1 MQFMYCNG
9 NSYVVEPGDTLYSIS
24 RKFNIPVSEIIRTN
38 HGYDIYNL
46 LVGMELCIPKNGS
59 RYVEN
64 LMAGF
69 PNYDLANETFYIEY
83 EEQMEVQQ
91 EEEGDLQEQEPFQQ
105 PMQQPMRQPM
115 QQPMQQP
122 MREERNMHRGNR
134 DFDQIWEPGSRAVA
148 PQNETNGQGVPMV
161 VISYVVEK
169 EESLKDILERFGIK
183 LSDIEKY
190 NDLSKVKLLP
200 GSTIKVLNARTMD
213 EEKYE
218 S

>member
-38 HGYDIYNL
+38 HDYDIYNL

-83 EEQMEVQQ
+83 EEKMAAQQ
-91 EEEGDLQEQEPFQQ
+91 EEGDLQEEEPYQL
-105 PMQQPMRQPM
+105 PM
-115 QQPMQQP
+115 QQPMQQH
-122 MREERNMHRGNR
+122 MGEDRNLQRRNR
-134 DFDQIWEPGSRAVA
+134 DFDQRWEPGSGVVA
-148 PQNETNGQGVPMV
+148 PQNPTNERGVPV
-161 VISYVVEK
+161 VLIAYVVAK
-169 EESLKDILERFGIK
+169 EDSLKDILERFGIK

-200 GSTIKVLNARTMD
+200 GSTIKVINSRAMD

-218 S
+218 P